1 MSTEYITRGEH
12 EEYVKRMADEHTRIN
27 RRLEGFE
34 KQFLQMQEMSTNVG
48 KLAVNMEH
56 MLEEQREQGSRL
68 TRLEEAPN
76 QAWATIK
83 HGLFNAVGAAIGG
96 AIIAA
101 IIFFI

>member
-1 MSTEYITRGEH
+1 MSTEYITREEH
-12 EEYVKRMADEHTRIN
+12 TEYVKRMTDEHTRIN
-27 RRLEGFE
+27 RRLEAFE
-34 KQFLQMQEMSTNVG
+34 KQSLQMQEMNNNVG

-56 MLEEQREQGSRL
+56 MLEEQREQGHRL

-76 QAWATIK
+76 QTWSTIK
-83 HGLFNAVGAAIGG
+83 HGLFNAIGAAIGG